1 MSKSKSLL
9 LVNLGTPNKPTYFSV
24 FSYLREFLSDYRVL
38 DVPGPIRFIL
48 VNFIICPFRSLSS
61 SKLYKKLWKRNN
73 SESPLIKHANTLKSI
88 LNDRLDDYEVFY
100 AMRYQNPS
108 LKNVINSI
116 MQSNPSEIVVF
127 PLFPQYASSTTGS
140 VFEAFTKELS
150 KYWVVPKVTFI
161 NQFYTNHKFI
171 SAWANKLSSYDLD
184 AYDNIV
190 FSYHGLPNS
199 HVDKVYMN
207 GLCADRNC
215 ESDFNE
221 ENKFC
226 YKAASFHTT
235 KLIQERLG
243 LNSEKCITC
252 FQSRLTKNW
261 LTPFTDSVLEELA
274 ANNHKKILVL
284 APAFTADNL
293 ETLIEID
300 DEYKELFVEAGGHTL
315 DFVESL
321 NDDEEWVQAI
331 INILGETNV

>member
-1 MSKSKSLL
+1 MSKSKALL

-38 DVPGPIRFIL
+38 DVPGPIRFFL

-61 SKLYKKLWKRNN
+61 SKLYKKLWERNN

-140 VFEAFTKELS
+140 VFEAFTTELS

-171 SAWANKLSSYDLD
+171 SAWANKLSSYDW
-184 AYDNIV
+184 I
-190 FSYHGLPNS
+190 P
-199 HVDKVYMN
+199 
-207 GLCADRNC
+207 
-215 ESDFNE
+215 
-221 ENKFC
+221 
-226 YKAASFHTT
+226 T
-235 KLIQERLG
+235 
-243 LNSEKCITC
+243 
-252 FQSRLTKNW
+252 
-261 LTPFTDSVLEELA
+261 
-274 ANNHKKILVL
+274 
-284 APAFTADNL
+284 
-293 ETLIEID
+293 IE
-300 DEYKELFVEAGGHTL
+300 
-315 DFVESL
+315 
-321 NDDEEWVQAI
+321 
-331 INILGETNV
+331 